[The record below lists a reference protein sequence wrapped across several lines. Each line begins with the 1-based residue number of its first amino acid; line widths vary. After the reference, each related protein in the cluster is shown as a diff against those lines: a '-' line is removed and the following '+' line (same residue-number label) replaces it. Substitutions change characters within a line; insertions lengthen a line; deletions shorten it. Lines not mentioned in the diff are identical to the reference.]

1 MDILEFLLNDHAKL
15 QKKMA
20 EIHREAKSADLRQ
33 RIRALIE
40 SYELHELIEEE
51 LLFPQLETALKG
63 QKNPQEILCKCSH
76 EHKEMWGF
84 LDRVMDRLN
93 AKDGSGIQQAFFEF
107 AASAEAHMR
116 HEERVLFP
124 AIAELL
130 EKTVL
135 EDLAAKAEKRY
146 LRGPQ
151 AGK

>member
-1 MDILEFLLNDHAKL
+1 MDILEFLLNDHVKL

-20 EIHREAKSADLRQ
+20 EIHREANPADLRQ
-33 RIRALIE
+33 KIRALIE

-51 LLFPQLETALKG
+51 LLFPQLDAALKA
-63 QKNPQEILCKCSH
+63 QKNPHGALFECSD

-84 LDRVMDRLN
+84 LDKVMDRLN
-93 AKDGSGIQQAFFEF
+93 AKDGAGIQQAFFEF
-107 AASAEAHMR
+107 SASAEAHMR

-124 AIAELL
+124 AVAELL
-130 EKTVL
+130 SKPAL

-151 AGK
+151 SGK